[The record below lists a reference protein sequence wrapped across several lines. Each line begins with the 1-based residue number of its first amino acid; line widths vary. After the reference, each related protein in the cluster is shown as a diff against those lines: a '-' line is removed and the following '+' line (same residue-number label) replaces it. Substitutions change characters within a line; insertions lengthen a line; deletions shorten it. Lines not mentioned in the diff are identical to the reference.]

1 MAADHTIDASTELTV
16 FQTFALIT
24 TTGAVETVKVLL
36 PGGDFSPRK
45 LQIVGNAAWKIS
57 SIIGGIVA
65 SNYMLIPANTIQ
77 TLVMNAG
84 DSLWFEFSATVGTL
98 LNLQLIR

>member
-1 MAADHTIDASTELTV
+1 MAYDHTIDASAELTV
-16 FQTFALIT
+16 FQTFPLIT
-24 TTGAVETVKVLL
+24 TTGAVETVEVLL

-45 LQIVGNAAWKIS
+45 LQIVGDAAWEIS
-57 SIIGGIVA
+57 SSIGGIA
-65 SNYMLIPANTIQ
+65 LLNYMLIPANTVQ

-84 DSLWFEFSATVGTL
+84 NSLLFEFSATTGTV